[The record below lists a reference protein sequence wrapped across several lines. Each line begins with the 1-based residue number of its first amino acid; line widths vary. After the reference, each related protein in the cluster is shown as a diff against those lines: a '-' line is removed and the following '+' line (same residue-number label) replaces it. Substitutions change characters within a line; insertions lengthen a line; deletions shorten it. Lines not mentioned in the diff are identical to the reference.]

1 MSFET
6 FWDEDYLL
14 LEKEFLNYIKFVPL
28 TSEHYDVWSIKLAN
42 LLLLIGSSIDS
53 FFKNALPYTLSI
65 LLSEYYSKNHG
76 QYHSRISELNK
87 YHSMLENDKT
97 NMGVFRDV
105 FREFYKLGSNP
116 VYVLS
121 NKEKLIPFD
130 KWEFDQTPS
139 WWKVYRVLKHDRIKH
154 RKSCTL
160 GITLNAL
167 SALFLLNIYHLE
179 SRKSL
184 VIQNKDIIRSNMNL
198 NSFSNFLDE
207 RGRINTIQPLIAKT
221 ELFGYVYETEG
232 YDYEYPWHI
241 LDPANVYGL

>member
-53 FFKNALPYTLSI
+53 FFKNALPYSLSV
-65 LLSEYYSKNHG
+65 LLSEYYSNNHG
-76 QYHSRISELNK
+76 QYHGRISDLNK
-87 YHSMLENDKT
+87 YHSMLTNDKA
-97 NMGVFRDV
+97 NMGIFRDV
-105 FREFYKLGSNP
+105 FQEFYKLGNKP

-121 NKEKLIPFD
+121 NKEKLIPFN
-130 KWEFDQTPS
+130 KWEIDQTPN
-139 WWKVYRVLKHDRIKH
+139 WWKVYRDLKHDRIKH
-154 RKSCTL
+154 RKSSTL

-184 VIQNKDIIRSNMNL
+184 AIQNKDVLRSNMTL
-198 NSFSNFLDE
+198 REFSNFFDE
-207 RGRINTIQPLIAKT
+207 RGRITTIQPLIAKT
-221 ELFGYVYETEG
+221 EIFGYVYETHG
-232 YDYEYPWHI
+232 HDYEYPWHI

>member
-1 MSFET
+1 MSFNT
-6 FWDEDYLL
+6 FWDEDYIL

-28 TSEHYDVWSIKLAN
+28 AVEHYDVWSMKLAN

-53 FFKNALPYTLSI
+53 FFKNALPYSLEV
-65 LLSEYYSKNHG
+65 LLSEYNLDNESQNN
-76 QYHSRISELNK
+76 RIDKLNN
-87 YHSMLENDKT
+87 YQARLERNNT
-97 NMGVFRDV
+97 NIILFKDV
-105 FREFYKLGSNP
+105 FEEIYKLSSKP

-121 NKEKLIPFD
+121 NKEKLEPFID
-130 KWEFDQTPS
+130 WETDQPLN
-139 WWKVYRVLKHDRIKH
+139 WWKVYTNLKHDRIKN
-154 RKSCTL
+154 RKHCTL

-184 VIQNKDIIRSNMNL
+184 VMRNKDVIRSNMDL
-198 NSFSNFLDE
+198 NNFSHFLEE
-207 RGRINTIQPLIAKT
+207 RGKINTIQPLIAKT

-232 YDYEYPWHI
+232 YDYEHPWRI